1 MRSALVLGLLVCC
14 TLLHWSESQ
23 LTARG
28 ARPTQAKDRSRSTK
42 LGCSDESGFSLCSD
56 EDWGP
61 KCPSGCRIQGLMDH
75 EDRKTADRVR
85 KIRQMLDDYSKIYGS
100 THVSVTDAARRIR
113 ETLNEVGDS
122 GTTYYQLVDS
132 LKTRLLSLQE
142 RINRQ
147 TTKIQSLKRGIFE
160 QFKEITR
167 LEVDIDIKIRSCKGS
182 CAKSFAYSISGESD
196 AQLDKKLG
204 SLHSMSVDRIE
215 YSKPTHVFKMRS
227 LKESD
232 PDSLHKSGMTD
243 SRYPEFWA
251 ERDFQIFS
259 LEETPKGG
267 SEASIHSATSTPI
280 RGGAST
286 SGTDYLHTRDRVSTS
301 DTGYFPTKGGASTS
315 GTSYSTTGGG
325 ASTSGTDY
333 LHTRDRVST
342 SDTGYFP
349 TKDRGSTFSTSFST
363 TGGGA
368 STSGTDYL
376 HTRDRVS
383 TSDTGYLPTR
393 DGTSTSGTSYSTTRG
408 GASTSGT
415 DYLHTRDRVS
425 TSDTGYFPT
434 KDRGSTF
441 GTSFSTTG
449 GGAST
454 SGTDYLHTRDRV
466 STSDTGGYLPT
477 RDGTST
483 SGTSYSTTRGGAST
497 SGTDYL
503 HTRDRVS
510 TSDTGHLPTRDGT
523 STSGT
528 SYSTTGGGA
537 STSGTDY
544 LHTRDRV
551 STSDTGY
558 FPKRGGASTSG
569 TSYSTKTDG
578 SFHHQAGSTTSLG
591 GGLVGSSRGVAGTPE
606 PFSDHSY
613 FHTVDRKQTS
623 GIVIGD
629 GGREESRVAHGLGE
643 GTGGRGDIDDTRFHT
658 THGSRTYTKTT
669 VTKNGKTTERVTM
682 TSGSDG
688 FPEISEFPEF
698 MGSHFDRLRLQ
709 SGTEP
714 GTTGMGSR
722 RLTTVTGTKTGKGG
736 STRDFSALTSSG
748 TKTGKHS
755 IVTESHAVRGTD
767 DFDPFARFEEFR
779 DFHTFDPRQPLPDA
793 GGSVSDGDSSVVG
806 SRTTHSVSWSTQGG
820 DSPDQQSIQRRLKSA
835 MQRMSMDERGEDIP
849 DRKGHI

>member
-425 TSDTGYFPT
+425 TSDTG
-434 KDRGSTF
+434 
-441 GTSFSTTG
+441 
-449 GGAST
+449 
-454 SGTDYLHTRDRV
+454 H
-466 STSDTGGYLPT
+466 LPT

-483 SGTSYSTTRGGAST
+483 SGTSYSTTR
-497 SGTDYL
+497 
-503 HTRDRVS
+503 
-510 TSDTGHLPTRDGT
+510 
-523 STSGT
+523 
-528 SYSTTGGGA
+528 GGA

-643 GTGGRGDIDDTRFHT
+643 GTGGRGDIDDTQFHT